1 MESGN
6 VVEFIDRQKIMC
18 AVILEVKK
26 QRLRLLTETNREVNI
41 SAGRLSYAGGRLD
54 MAIGRH
60 KMVTA
65 LKELANRREALID
78 QVDIQELW
86 EVLNTEQEWIDLD
99 TMTDFCFPD
108 DSNHDHSS
116 AVVRAFFR
124 DRKYFKFNSD
134 RFFPYTEAQVEQIV
148 ARQKETD
155 RRNRIIEEG
164 GDWLKKVLKG
174 DAPEV
179 RGEALAG
186 DKIEFV
192 DILKSMHIFGKDSK
206 RHTLG
211 KAMLS
216 RAGMD
221 EINDAFEA
229 LVKLDVFSEDENVN
243 LHRFATPISFKK
255 AASQRADE
263 LVAGHADTLDAVLK
277 DPRRRDLTGLSLMT
291 IDGQSTRDFD
301 DAISIEEMGDHYRVG
316 VHIVDVGCF
325 VQKGDV
331 IDKEAFNRGSSIY
344 MPDLKIPMLPV
355 NLAEGLCSLR
365 AGELRPGVSVLA
377 NVTPM
382 AELMDFEIVPSVIRV
397 ERQLTYYDTNQ
408 MADDDREIR
417 ILRDL
422 AGKFREMRL
431 ADGAVQITL
440 PEINVWIDGDGEVV
454 VNRINRE
461 SDSRMLVSELMIMG
475 NWLMARFLTE
485 HEVPAVF
492 RSQPEPKER
501 ILKGIEG
508 SVFQNIAQRRLL
520 SRFILSRESDRH
532 SGLGLDAYVTSTSP
546 IRKYFDLITQ
556 RQIRSILG
564 MEEPYAPEEID
575 HLIQMLEQP
584 MSNVGRVQFQ
594 RNRYWLLKY
603 LKRRIGE
610 KTPGL
615 VLYRKRNSHHVL
627 LTEFM
632 IECDLPIS
640 SGVDLKP
647 EDSIEVTIQR
657 VDPRKDVLNVFM
669 S

>member
-6 VVEFIDRQKIMC
+6 VVEFIDRQRIMC
-18 AVILEVKK
+18 AVILDVKK

-41 SAGRLSYAGGRLD
+41 SAGRLAHAGGRLD
-54 MAIGRH
+54 IAMSRL
-60 KMVTA
+60 KMVSA
-65 LKELANRREALID
+65 LKELAKRREALIV
-78 QVDIQELW
+78 QVDIEELW
-86 EVLNTEQEWIDLD
+86 EVLNTEQEWIDLE

-108 DSNHDHSS
+108 DATHDHSS

-124 DRKYFKFNSD
+124 DRNYFKFNTN
-134 RFFPYTEAQVEQIV
+134 RFFPYTEEQVEQIV
-148 ARQKETD
+148 ERQKETD

-164 GDWLKKVLKG
+164 GDWLKQVHKG
-174 DAPEV
+174 HAPEV
-179 RGEALAG
+179 GGEALAG
-186 DKIEFV
+186 DKVEFV
-192 DILKSMHIFGKDSK
+192 EILKAIHIFGKDSK
-206 RHTLG
+206 RHALG
-211 KAMLS
+211 KAMLA

-221 EINDAFEA
+221 EVNDAFRA
-229 LVKLDVFSEDENVN
+229 LVKLGVFDKNENVN
-243 LHRFATPISFKK
+243 LHRFATPVSFRR
-255 AASQRADE
+255 AATRRADE
-263 LVAGHADTLDAVLK
+263 LVAGAAGALDAMLE
-277 DPRRRDLTGLSLMT
+277 DPRRRDLTSLPLMT
-291 IDGQSTRDFD
+291 IDGQATRDFD
-301 DAISIEEMGDHYRVG
+301 DAISVEDMGDHYRVG
-316 VHIVDVGCF
+316 IHIVDVGCF
-325 VQKGDV
+325 VQKGDA
-331 IDKEAFNRGSSIY
+331 IDKDAFNRGSSIY
-344 MPDLKIPMLPV
+344 MPDLKVPMLPV

-377 NVTPM
+377 KLTPM
-382 AELMDFEIVPSVIRV
+382 GELMDFEIVPSVIRV
-397 ERQLTYYDTNQ
+397 ARQLTYYDANV

-422 AGKFREMRL
+422 AGKFRETRL

-440 PEINVWIDGDGEVV
+440 PEINVWIDEKGEVT

-475 NWLMARFLTE
+475 NWLMARFLAE
-485 HEVPAVF
+485 HNVPAVF

-546 IRKYFDLITQ
+546 IRKFFDLITQ
-556 RQIRSILG
+556 RQLRSILE
-564 MEEPYAPEEID
+564 MEEPYTPEEID

-584 MSNVGRVQFQ
+584 MSNVGRIQFQ

-603 LKRRIGE
+603 MKSRIGE

-615 VLYRKRNSHHVL
+615 VLYRKRNSQHVL
-627 LTEFM
+627 LTEYM
-632 IECDLPIS
+632 IECDLPHS